1 LLKQLVPEDKV
12 LMIKNTA
19 NKHTRIL
26 MAYGIIKDK
35 FIFLHPSQQSDEY
48 RAMMQQVFE
57 YKKDGSSKHDDAPD
71 AIAGL
76 AKFIQGFLP
85 HILE

>member
-1 LLKQLVPEDKV
+1 
-12 LMIKNTA
+12 
-19 NKHTRIL
+19 

-35 FIFLHPSQQSDEY
+35 LIFQHPSEQSEEY
-48 RAMMQQVFE
+48 RKMMQQVFE

-85 HILE
+85 HLLE